1 MNRGFELH
9 PRLSADTLVLGDFP
23 LCRVLLMNERRYPWF
38 ILVPT
43 IPDLVEITDLSNDD
57 QCRLILEA
65 SALSR
70 QIQAKL
76 LVHKVNVATIG
87 NLVSQLH
94 LHVIGRF
101 REDAAWPHPVWGR
114 LTPEPYVPPEHVNF
128 ITRLELHSMDGF
140 SPKDWL

>member
-9 PRLSADTLVLGDFP
+9 PRLAADTLIVGDFP

-38 ILVPT
+38 ILVPS
-43 IPDLVEITDLSNDD
+43 IPDLVEICDLSNAD
-57 QCRLILEA
+57 QCRLILES

-70 QIQAKL
+70 QIQTKL
-76 LVHKVNVATIG
+76 SVDKVNIAAIG

-101 REDAAWPHPVWGR
+101 QEDAAWPHPVWGR
-114 LTPEPYVPPEHVNF
+114 FTPEPYTPAVLEGL
-128 ITRLELHSMDGF
+128 ITQLELQSMDGF
-140 SPKDWL
+140 SLKEGR